1 MISGNRFI
9 ISEHISQHKSR
20 YDVSVVR
27 VMCYVLCEQV
37 GGSRLFPAGQ
47 AELSCPETNCSDVC
61 QVFVLLNR
69 DT

>member
-1 MISGNRFI
+1 MCLW
-9 ISEHISQHKSR
+9 
-20 YDVSVVR
+20 YVLC